1 MRFQTVLTTLGC
13 ATIMATAVTPAY
25 AATAKDS
32 QLQPAISQKVNRPI
46 HLEGGENMRDLG
58 GYRTKSGQ
66 RVKMGKVL
74 RSASLE
80 NLTATDVLN
89 LQVNHQL
96 TEIVDLR
103 TTEQIMKK
111 PDPVMEGV
119 KYLQASVLGTRSN
132 YDDDD
137 QGMYDDMA
145 HKAAAILYSILGV
158 SKRDIQRDYL
168 LSNTQ
173 LGVTW
178 AKPALL
184 NSFYKQINQQY
195 GSMDKYVKH
204 GLKLSPAQ
212 IKAIKTNLLTKAPH

>member
-13 ATIMATAVTPAY
+13 AAIMVTAVTPAY

-32 QLQPAISQKVNRPI
+32 QLQPEISQKVNRPI

-80 NLTATDVLN
+80 KLTATDVLN
-89 LQVNHQL
+89 LQVHHQL

-132 YDDDD
+132 YDDD
-137 QGMYDDMA
+137 QGMYDDVA

-212 IKAIKTNLLTKAPH
+212 IKVIKTNLLTKAPH

>member
-13 ATIMATAVTPAY
+13 AAIMVTAVTPAY

-32 QLQPAISQKVNRPI
+32 QLQPEISQKVNRPI

-80 NLTATDVLN
+80 KLTATDVLN

-137 QGMYDDMA
+137 QGMYDDVA

>member
-13 ATIMATAVTPAY
+13 AAIMVTAVTPAY

-32 QLQPAISQKVNRPI
+32 QLQPEISQKVNRPI

-80 NLTATDVLN
+80 KLTATDVLN

-96 TEIVDLR
+96 TEIVALR

-137 QGMYDDMA
+137 QGMYDDVA

-212 IKAIKTNLLTKAPH
+212 IKVIKTNLLTKAPH

>member
-212 IKAIKTNLLTKAPH
+212 IKVIKTNLLTKAPH

>member
-13 ATIMATAVTPAY
+13 AAIMVTAVTPAY

-32 QLQPAISQKVNRPI
+32 QLQPEISQKVNRPI

-80 NLTATDVLN
+80 KLTATDVLN
-89 LQVNHQL
+89 LQVHHQL

-137 QGMYDDMA
+137 QGMYDDVA

-212 IKAIKTNLLTKAPH
+212 IKVIKTNLLTKAPH

>member
-13 ATIMATAVTPAY
+13 AAIMVTAVTPAY

-32 QLQPAISQKVNRPI
+32 QLQPEISQKVNRPI

-80 NLTATDVLN
+80 KLTATDVLN

-132 YDDDD
+132 YDDDE
-137 QGMYDDMA
+137 QGMYDDVA
-145 HKAAAILYSILGV
+145 HKAADILYSILGV

-212 IKAIKTNLLTKAPH
+212 IKVIKTNLLTKAPH

>member
-13 ATIMATAVTPAY
+13 AAIMVTAVTPAY

-32 QLQPAISQKVNRPI
+32 QLQPEISQKVNRPI

-80 NLTATDVLN
+80 KLTATDVLN

-96 TEIVDLR
+96 TEIV
-103 TTEQIMKK
+103 E
-111 PDPVMEGV
+111 
-119 KYLQASVLGTRSN
+119 ASVLGTRSN

-137 QGMYDDMA
+137 QGMYDDVA

-212 IKAIKTNLLTKAPH
+212 IKVIKTNLLTKAPH

>member
-13 ATIMATAVTPAY
+13 AAIMVTAVTPAY

-32 QLQPAISQKVNRPI
+32 QLQPEISQKVNRPI

-80 NLTATDVLN
+80 KLTATDVLN
-89 LQVNHQL
+89 LQVHHQL

-137 QGMYDDMA
+137 QGMYDDVA

-158 SKRDIQRDYL
+158 SKRNIQRDYL

-212 IKAIKTNLLTKAPH
+212 IKVIKTNLLTKAPH

>member
-13 ATIMATAVTPAY
+13 AAIMVTAVTPAY

-32 QLQPAISQKVNRPI
+32 QLQPEISQKVNRPI

-137 QGMYDDMA
+137 QGMYDDVA

-212 IKAIKTNLLTKAPH
+212 IKVIKTNLLTKAPH

>member
-13 ATIMATAVTPAY
+13 AAIMVTAVTPAY

-32 QLQPAISQKVNRPI
+32 QLQPEISQKVNRPI

-80 NLTATDVLN
+80 KLTATDVLN

-137 QGMYDDMA
+137 QGMYDDVA

-212 IKAIKTNLLTKAPH
+212 IKIIKTNLLTKAPH

>member
-13 ATIMATAVTPAY
+13 AAIMVTAVTPAY

-80 NLTATDVLN
+80 KLTATDVLN

-212 IKAIKTNLLTKAPH
+212 IKVIKTNLLTKAPH

>member
-74 RSASLE
+74 RSVSLE

-212 IKAIKTNLLTKAPH
+212 IKVIKTNLLTKAPH

>member
-13 ATIMATAVTPAY
+13 AAIMVTAVTPAY

-32 QLQPAISQKVNRPI
+32 QLQPEISQKVNRPI

-80 NLTATDVLN
+80 KLTATDVLN

-137 QGMYDDMA
+137 QGMYDDVA

-212 IKAIKTNLLTKAPH
+212 IKVIKTNLLTKAPH

>member
-32 QLQPAISQKVNRPI
+32 QLQPEISQKVNRPI

-80 NLTATDVLN
+80 KLTATDVLN

-137 QGMYDDMA
+137 QGMYDDVA

-212 IKAIKTNLLTKAPH
+212 IKVIKTNLLTKAPH